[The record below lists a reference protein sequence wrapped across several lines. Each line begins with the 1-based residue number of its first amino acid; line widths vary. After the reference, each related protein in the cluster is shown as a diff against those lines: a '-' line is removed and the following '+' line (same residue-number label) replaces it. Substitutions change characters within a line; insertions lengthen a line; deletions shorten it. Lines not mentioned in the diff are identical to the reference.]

1 MKQLDSRFEEIAASI
16 PTKFTIACLDDLSA
30 VPPDVQRLFDQ
41 SEAASFDLGLDW
53 FRLLAA
59 SAMRPASE
67 ACIYVV
73 SEVATGQAVVA
84 LPVRQERGGK
94 QLFSLTN
101 FYTSRYAPLLRSDDA
116 EPALG
121 ALFAQMLQ
129 QNTYISIA
137 LSPMAADHPALAMTA
152 RALRQAGW
160 RSFEYFCFGNW
171 FLPVEGRSYAQYFDA
186 LPSRL
191 RHTIKRKSRQFLDHA
206 GGRFEII
213 TGGNALEP
221 AIAAYHRIYQDR
233 WKKTEPYAEFMP
245 GLIRLY
251 ASKGQL
257 RLGMAYVNETPIAA
271 QIWLVAH
278 GRAVIYK
285 LAYDTRH
292 AHLSVGS
299 LLTNHLMQQ
308 VLDQDRVGE
317 IDYLI
322 GDEPYKQDWMSQRR
336 ERWGIVAYNPRT
348 WRGRIAAANESAR
361 RAAKGAYASLGQ
373 ALSGLRGVFTQFRQH
388 PR

>member
-1 MKQLDSRFEEIAASI
+1 MKRLDSKFEEIAAGL
-16 PTKFTIACLDDLSA
+16 PTKFAIACLDDLSA

-59 SAMRPASE
+59 TAVRPASE

-73 SEVATGQAVVA
+73 SEVANGLAVAA
-84 LPVRQERGGK
+84 LPVRREHGGA

-101 FYTSRYAPLLRSDDA
+101 YYTSRYAPLLRSDDA

-129 QNTYISIA
+129 QNTYSSIA
-137 LSPMAADHPALAMTA
+137 LSPMAAEHPALAMTA

-160 RSFEYFCFGNW
+160 RTFEYFCFGNW

-191 RHTIKRKSRQFLDHA
+191 RNTIKRKSRQFLDHA
-206 GGRFEII
+206 GGSFEII

-221 AIAAYHRIYQDR
+221 AIAAYHRLYHAR
-233 WKKTEPYAEFMP
+233 WKKSEPHAEFIP

-257 RLGMAYVNETPIAA
+257 RLGMAYVHDTPVAA

-278 GRAVIYK
+278 GRAAIYK

-336 ERWGIVAYNPRT
+336 ERWGVVAYNPRT
-348 WRGRIAAANESAR
+348 WRGRMAAANESAR
-361 RAAKGAYASLGQ
+361 RAAKAAYASLGH
-373 ALSGLRGVFTQFRQH
+373 ACSGLRDVLPKFRQH